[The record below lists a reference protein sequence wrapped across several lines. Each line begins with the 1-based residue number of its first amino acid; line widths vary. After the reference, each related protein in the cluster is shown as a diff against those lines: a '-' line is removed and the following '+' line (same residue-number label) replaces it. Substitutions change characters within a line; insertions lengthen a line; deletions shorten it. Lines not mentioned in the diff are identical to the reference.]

1 MSNLMSLSLS
11 MPVLKRI
18 STILAA
24 GMLLA
29 GCTTAELAIDLI
41 KKNQKNKEEIATS
54 QNGGVVAAPRY
65 KIGDPYKVAGVWY
78 YPERDLS
85 YDETGIG

>member
-1 MSNLMSLSLS
+1 MSNMMSLSLS

-41 KKNQKNKEEIATS
+41 KKNQKNKEEIEAQLS
-54 QNGGVVAAPRY
+54 QVRAHIKDMMGGH
-65 KIGDPYKVAGVWY
+65 
-78 YPERDLS
+78 
-85 YDETGIG
+85 